1 MGAHV
6 RLGQRRRTRT
16 TSPSFVRSGLGS
28 TTTRGNETR
37 IVRSSMYRQS
47 YSRFFRFV
55 ALCSWEGGNT
65 HKRFQIVPVPL
76 SFASSPPPGHPLEK
90 PQQIKER
97 EKEDRL
103 LAAFGQC
110 YYYYIVSLSMRVG
123 DGRRDCL
130 LHDSIAIHARGPQSL
145 SADDVKVE

>member
-1 MGAHV
+1 MCDLVKG
-6 RLGQRRRTRT
+6 GEPGRRARR
-16 TSPSFVRSGLGS
+16 SFVRGWAQQ
-28 TTTRGNETR
+28 
-37 IVRSSMYRQS
+37 RQEEMKRAS
-47 YSRFFRFV
+47 CAVVCTVSLILAFLDLLRFSHGRVEIHTNVFKLYPSRYHLR
-55 ALCSWEGGNT
+55 
-65 HKRFQIVPVPL
+65 HP
-76 SFASSPPPGHPLEK
+76 PPPGHPLEK